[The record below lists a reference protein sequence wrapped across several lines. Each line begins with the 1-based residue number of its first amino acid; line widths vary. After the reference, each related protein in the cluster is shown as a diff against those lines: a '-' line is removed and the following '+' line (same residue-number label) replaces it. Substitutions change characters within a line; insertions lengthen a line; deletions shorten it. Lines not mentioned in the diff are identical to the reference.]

1 MNILLRECN
10 RISKPAL
17 IKQIL
22 EGLLSLT
29 SAILLT
35 EVREPPDV
43 SEANTEPEDS
53 EEELD
58 GAVPGHPG
66 LPRPLLR
73 VHNNSLKLFRK
84 FNFTLVSPCFLF
96 SLDVGIIRNAETGST
111 CPGCGVWMTEL
122 RFYIKYSGLHQHQR
136 MYNFSFLYVR
146 RHEHDILEEKK
157 SPHM

>member
-22 EGLLSLT
+22 EGILSLT

-43 SEANTEPEDS
+43 AEAHAEPKDC

-58 GAVPGHPG
+58 GAVPGHPS

-73 VHNNSLKLFRK
+73 VHNNFLKLFRK
-84 FNFTLVSPCFLF
+84 FQVHSGF
-96 SLDVGIIRNAETGST
+96 SLLLILL
-111 CPGCGVWMTEL
+111 GCG
-122 RFYIKYSGLHQHQR
+122 YYS
-136 MYNFSFLYVR
+136 
-146 RHEHDILEEKK
+146 
-157 SPHM
+157 